1 MNRYYS
7 HRQLKVQERSVRS
20 CRDIHEN
27 AFWIDLL
34 AHILILEAL
43 IVSGNDC

>member
-1 MNRYYS
+1 MNKCYN
-7 HRQLKVQERSVRS
+7 HRQLKSQERSVCS

-27 AFWIDLL
+27 VFWIDLL
-34 AHILILEAL
+34 AHILILEAI